1 MKIIAECKG
10 EKIVLKKYSSYL
22 DLDKD
27 LSQFHS
33 IDELKAHL
41 NLEDEDKILVLYNDK
56 PIPLNFD
63 MMRKTISYFENKK
76 GDDFVD
82 WILDSVD
89 NKDDRGMLSAFFDD
103 RLLGFTKNQ
112 TNFGVENI
120 DNPEGRRLYK
130 VLGTI
135 RSSLQLY
142 DNDKYFLTHLLEF
155 SEDEIKAKIKENLK
169 GAISEYLKK
178 DGEYNYGYMR
188 KFIVALANNYKYT
201 INEPTVEPIEITAVE
216 QDKVVNEFETVI
228 HNHNYPKK
236 QVTFDDLMDSEGFKK
251 NLHL

>member
-1 MKIIAECKG
+1 MRVIAKCKG
-10 EKIVLKKYSSYL
+10 EEIVLKKYNSYL

-41 NLEDEDKILVLYNDK
+41 SFEDEDNISVLYKDK
-56 PIPLNFD
+56 IVPLNFD
-63 MMRKTISYFENKK
+63 MMKKTISYYENNK
-76 GDDFVD
+76 GDEFVD
-82 WILDSVD
+82 WILESVD
-89 NKDDRGMLSAFFDD
+89 SKEDRKILSVFFDD

-112 TNFGVENI
+112 INFGVDNI
-120 DNPEGRRLYK
+120 DNPEGKRLYK
-130 VLGTI
+130 VIGDI
-135 RSSLQLY
+135 RSSLQLF
-142 DNDKYFLTHLLEF
+142 DNDKYLLTHLLES
-155 SEDEIKAKIKENLK
+155 SEEEIKGKIKEKLK

-188 KFIVALANNYKYT
+188 KFSITLANNYGYT
-201 INEPTVEPIEITAVE
+201 INEPTVEPKEITAVE
-216 QDKVVNEFETVI
+216 QDKVVNEFETAI

-236 QVTFDDLMDSEGFKK
+236 QVTFDDLMDSDGFKK